1 MHRANLAC
9 VHDYFAYVDGL
20 ARVGTDCPRIGVHT

>member
-20 ARVGTDCPRIGVHT
+20 ARVGTGPRIGVHT